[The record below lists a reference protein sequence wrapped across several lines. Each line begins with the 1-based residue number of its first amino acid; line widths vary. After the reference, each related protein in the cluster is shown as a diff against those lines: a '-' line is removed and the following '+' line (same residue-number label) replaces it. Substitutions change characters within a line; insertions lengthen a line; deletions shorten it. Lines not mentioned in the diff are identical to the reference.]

1 MAKKKSTEAFRM
13 VRLPVS
19 VIKAY
24 KAEKAAKKSKGKK

>member
-1 MAKKKSTEAFRM
+1 MAKKNKSTEAFRM

-24 KAEKAAKKSKGKK
+24 KAAKKSSKGKK